1 MQKTEIQDIEQIKV
15 DKMVGTAR
23 VCLQKVFFKHALE
36 SKLERNKMPETL
48 KKMRLDKFLT
58 QAAELTRSEAKQKIK
73 KRQCYCQWRS
83 CEKGRD
89 EGFI

>member
-1 MQKTEIQDIEQIKV
+1 
-15 DKMVGTAR
+15 
-23 VCLQKVFFKHALE
+23 
-36 SKLERNKMPETL
+36 MPETL

-58 QAAELTRSEAKQKIK
+58 QAAELTRSKAKDK